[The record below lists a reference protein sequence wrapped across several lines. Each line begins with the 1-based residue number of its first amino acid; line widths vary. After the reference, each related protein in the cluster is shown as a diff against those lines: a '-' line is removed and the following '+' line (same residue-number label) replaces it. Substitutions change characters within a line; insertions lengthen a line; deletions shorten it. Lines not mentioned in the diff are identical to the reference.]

1 MSWPTPLDHVAAPG
15 CTAPCGGV
23 LPGTTLGIVGLVLA
37 IIPCTW
43 WAGLVIS
50 IIAFTRSRKVG
61 VRNNLALAGIIIG
74 VLWLVVAII
83 GYATGLTTQY
93 LPR

>member
-1 MSWPTPLDHVAAPG
+1 MSQYQAAPPP
-15 CTAPCGGV
+15 AAASY
-23 LPGTTLGIVGLVLA
+23 PGKTLGIVGLILA

-50 IIAFTRSRKVG
+50 IIAFVQSRKVG
-61 VRNNLALAGIIIG
+61 VRNSLALAGIIIG
-74 VLWLVVAII
+74 ALWLVFVII
-83 GYATGLTTQY
+83 AYATGLTTQY